1 MISKSNYNCNVKYSN
16 RKYETQNNSCKITG
30 NNIGNNYESYSRQ
43 NKKSVWDNIIILL
56 LYRLDSFVY
65 KFTHKRYYRTFII
78 RRAVLTMAL
87 AICIPIILSMIVFPK
102 QATAV
107 DSSEKQIVYEYFM
120 NIEIQPGDSLWDYA
134 EKYAKDKDYKKYIK
148 EVKEINHIYS
158 NKITAGDTIILPY
171 YSCIYY

>member
-1 MISKSNYNCNVKYSN
+1 MYKYNQYNN
-16 RKYETQNNSCKITG
+16 RKDDTKNKYEITRNAGGLNN
-30 NNIGNNYESYSRQ
+30 
-43 NKKSVWDNIIILL
+43 VIISLFFHG
-56 LYRLDSFVY
+56 LDCFVY

-78 RRAVLTMAL
+78 RRAILTMVL
-87 AICIPIILSMIVFPK
+87 VICIPILSMIIFPK

-107 DSSEKQIVYEYFM
+107 DTPEKQIVYEYFM

-148 EVKEINHIYS
+148 EVKEINHIYGS
-158 NKITAGDTIILPY
+158 KINAGDTIILPY